1 MNRFLAASLGVT
13 LVLSGCGN
21 DTPSQPADSAGTV
34 AETNPPLAL
43 AVEDECAS
51 VIADSSGEV
60 VFETCMEAGAGPT
73 LLWSGTIGDGGYGL
87 MRTRPQTRFESVSP
101 ASRLIQFGPDG
112 EFALIEF
119 KLDPVTTVVVRQES
133 TLGDVVLEC
142 AVPNS
147 LVECEVV
154 EQPSVFD

>member
-1 MNRFLAASLGVT
+1 
-13 LVLSGCGN
+13 
-21 DTPSQPADSAGTV
+21 
-34 AETNPPLAL
+34 
-43 AVEDECAS
+43 
-51 VIADSSGEV
+51 
-60 VFETCMEAGAGPT
+60 
-73 LLWSGTIGDGGYGL
+73 